1 MSPDDFVIS
10 GKGDTY
16 DQVDLDLALKEIS
29 VAYKVVQNLDSQ
41 LTKSKMLLSKYKE
54 LVVKM

>member
-1 MSPDDFVIS
+1 MIS